1 MLTRIV
7 FLILVSVIVSGSIRF
22 GFELRDS
29 VLYGDDSFVRDA
41 LKNGTFGHKLAV
53 IFILILSS
61 IILSPLGFTMILIN
75 YNSKE

>member
-7 FLILVSVIVSGSIRF
+7 FVILVSIIISGSIRF

-29 VLYGDDSFVRDA
+29 ILYGEASFVRDA
-41 LKNGTFGHKLAV
+41 LKNSSIGNKIAV

>member
-7 FLILVSVIVSGSIRF
+7 LLILVSVIISGSIRF

-29 VLYGDDSFVRDA
+29 ILYGEASFVRDA
-41 LKNGTFGHKLAV
+41 LKNGPVGHKITV
-53 IFILILSS
+53 IFALIVFC
-61 IILSPLGFTMILIN
+61 IVLSPLGFTMILIN

>member
-29 VLYGDDSFVRDA
+29 ILYGDDSFVRDA
-41 LKNGTFGHKLAV
+41 LNNGSAGHKLTV

-75 YNSKE
+75 YNSKK